1 MQENV
6 LTLRIHTLKY
16 LGVKKSQFLQFTLK
30 STPQKKKIGREKA
43 KKQMGKIFNRWWSG
57 KEGCIKSFLVLLE
70 FYGSFEII

>member
-30 STPQKKKIGREKA
+30 STPKKKNWERESKKA
-43 KKQMGKIFNRWWSG
+43 NGENFQP
-57 KEGCIKSFLVLLE
+57 LVKW
-70 FYGSFEII
+70 